1 MIKKYE
7 EFLNEGRFEE
17 EGQEKLDRARQ
28 MSDIEYEKEINKSQR
43 QAKILANEKKRQRL
57 MDLVGVVP
65 NLSKFMVDLLD
76 ALLDKYYTL
85 KYKDI
90 EIGKD
95 YEFLL
100 DEKIKNF
107 PIETQEIINNI
118 NSIEELRIFLEDV
131 SKLYPISDAE
141 LVMKKLGIQD
151 TSDLYIRDYKELSG
165 R

>member
-131 SKLYPISDAE
+131 SNLYPISDAE